1 MSNELGKSNEALNRA
16 RRAKREERKRK
27 FLEILADRGDL
38 RAAAQGAGVSLRSVL
53 RWRREDSSFAASLE
67 DAEEVAVLELAAEA
81 RKRALEGSDRL
92 LIFLL
97 SSLAGDRFG
106 FGAYRRWTRQAELDT
121 AHPLSPEELAAS
133 IRRAAEEIDASIPSS
148 PQTPE
153 DAIL

>member
-1 MSNELGKSNEALNRA
+1 MSDQPGQSNEALNRA

-27 FLEILADRGDL
+27 FLEILADCGDL

-106 FGAYRRWTRQAELDT
+106 FGAFRRWTHQAD
-121 AHPLSPEELAAS
+121 AKAAQPLSPEEFAVS
-133 IRRAAEEIDASIPSS
+133 IRRYVEEIDASIPSS